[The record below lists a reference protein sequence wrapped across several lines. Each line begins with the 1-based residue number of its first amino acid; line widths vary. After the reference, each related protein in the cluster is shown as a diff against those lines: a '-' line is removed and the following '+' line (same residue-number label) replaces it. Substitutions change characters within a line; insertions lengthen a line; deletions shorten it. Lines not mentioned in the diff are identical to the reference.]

1 MAMRAPFESRWLL
14 AAASRLVPRPL
25 RADWLREWE
34 AEVWWWLNSHP
45 HARSMGT
52 RMRLAAHCWGGFA
65 DARCLRSE
73 SQNPPTPG
81 SAWFRTPGAC
91 MAALV
96 LPIAVVVAASR
107 GLRQTRRGVR
117 GAPFSDGGRLAILS
131 QTGPFMGQRLGVPAA
146 RVDFWNAQSQA
157 LEGAAIFVP
166 YRTVAAT
173 GLSSARGVFA
183 ASVGPEFFSVL
194 GVRAVMGR
202 VFTQEDAG
210 RCHDCAVLNYD
221 FWLRSAGRAVSL
233 GGRPLRVVGVLP
245 RDFRFSEFEPAAW
258 ALAEPHANVF
268 ATAVCRLKPGV
279 TPQAA
284 QTELRSLIARAG
296 RGTSGARVTVV
307 PLEPAVAGP
316 TKTLISAWLCLVPAS
331 ALFALAGRRR
341 GFRYRAFWAAKAAL
355 SLTALL
361 FAGIES
367 GGYLLGT
374 EPGDTLLGAGALS
387 FWLSLATP
395 GFALWWSWADQ
406 RKRCRSCLTR
416 LSMPARMGYGARM
429 LFETGGTEL
438 LCPKGHGRLLV
449 SEGAVPHAEWAPL
462 DATWRDLFP
471 EGPDS
476 RTQDTTGKT
485 GGGTAT

>member
-14 AAASRLVPRPL
+14 AAASRLVPRPF

-52 RMRLAAHCWGGFA
+52 RMRLVAHCWGGFA
-65 DARCLRSE
+65 DARCLRGE
-73 SQNPPTPG
+73 NHCPPAPG

-96 LPIAVVVAASR
+96 LPLAVVVAASG
-107 GLRQTRRGVR
+107 GLRQTRRAFR
-117 GAPFSDGGRLAILS
+117 GAPFPGGGRLAVLS

-157 LEGAAIFVP
+157 LEGAAIYIP
-166 YRTVAAT
+166 YRRV
-173 GLSSARGVFA
+173 VA
-183 ASVGPEFFSVL
+183 ASVGPGFFSVL
-194 GVRAVMGR
+194 GVRAVVGR
-202 VFTQEDAG
+202 VFTREDAG
-210 RCHDCAVLNYD
+210 SCSDCAVVAYD
-221 FWLRSAGRAVSL
+221 TWRRSPGRAISL
-233 GGRPLRVVGVLP
+233 GGRPLRVIGVLP
-245 RDFRFSEFEPAAW
+245 RDFRFLEFQPAVW
-258 ALAEPHANVF
+258 TLADPQANVL

-284 QTELRSLIARAG
+284 QAELRVLIARAG
-296 RGTSGARVTVV
+296 RGTSGAWVTVT
-307 PLEPAVAGP
+307 PLETIVSGP
-316 TKTLISAWLCLVPAS
+316 VKTLIPAWLCLVLAS

-341 GFRYRAFWAAKAAL
+341 GLGYRAFWAAKAAF
-355 SLTALL
+355 SLTVLL
-361 FAGIES
+361 FAWIEF
-367 GGYLLGT
+367 GGSLLGV

-387 FWLSLATP
+387 LWLSLAAP

-406 RKRCRSCLTR
+406 RKRCRSCLAR

-429 LFETGGTEL
+429 LFETGGTEM

-449 SEGAVPHAEWAPL
+449 SEGAAPHDEWAAL
-462 DATWRDLFP
+462 DASWSDLFP
-471 EGPDS
+471 EG
-476 RTQDTTGKT
+476 R
-485 GGGTAT
+485 AR

>member
-52 RMRLAAHCWGGFA
+52 RMRLVAHCWGGFA
-65 DARCLRSE
+65 DARCLRGE
-73 SQNPPTPG
+73 NHCPPAPG

-96 LPIAVVVAASR
+96 LPLAVVVAASG
-107 GLRQTRRGVR
+107 GLRQTRRAFR
-117 GAPFSDGGRLAILS
+117 GAPFPGGGRLAVLS

-157 LEGAAIFVP
+157 LEGAAIYIP
-166 YRTVAAT
+166 YRRV
-173 GLSSARGVFA
+173 VA
-183 ASVGPEFFSVL
+183 ASVGPGFFSVL
-194 GVRAVMGR
+194 GVRAVVGR
-202 VFTQEDAG
+202 VFTREDAG
-210 RCHDCAVLNYD
+210 SCSDCAVVAYD
-221 FWLRSAGRAVSL
+221 TWRRSPGRAISL
-233 GGRPLRVVGVLP
+233 GGRPLRVIGVLP
-245 RDFRFSEFEPAAW
+245 RDFRFLEFQPAVW
-258 ALAEPHANVF
+258 TLADPQANVL

-284 QTELRSLIARAG
+284 QTELRDLIARAG
-296 RGTSGARVTVV
+296 RGTSGAWVTVT
-307 PLEPAVAGP
+307 PLETIVSGP
-316 TKTLISAWLCLVPAS
+316 VKTLIPAWLCLVLAS

-341 GFRYRAFWAAKAAL
+341 GLGYRAFWAAKAAF
-355 SLTALL
+355 SLTVLL
-361 FAGIES
+361 FAWIEF
-367 GGYLLGT
+367 GGSLLGV

-387 FWLSLATP
+387 LWLSLAAP

-406 RKRCRSCLTR
+406 RKRCRSCLAR

-429 LFETGGTEL
+429 LFETGGTEM

-449 SEGAVPHAEWAPL
+449 SEGAVPHDEWAPL

-471 EGPDS
+471 EGRACP
-476 RTQDTTGKT
+476 
-485 GGGTAT
+485 APHE